1 MSSKSLVDRLRSN
14 ERVCAFW
21 HMSAVPLM
29 VEMSAR
35 VGFDTLVIDNEH
47 GPATLSE
54 TIGML
59 RAAQTVGT
67 QSIVRVASHER
78 DVLAR
83 TQDTGPDGL
92 LVPMVNTAE
101 DAHRIVDICRY
112 PPLGARGVAASVMKA
127 SGYGTNSEYLK
138 QANTQ
143 TLLAFQIETET
154 AVDNL
159 DEILTVKGVDMFFIG
174 PGDLCASMGE
184 IGNTSAPNVVAR
196 IEEAR
201 DKILASG
208 HLMGT
213 VPRPDASAKQLFQ
226 QGFNLVIDGSDIGL
240 YRSALE
246 AKLVANRASL
256 T

>member
-1 MSSKSLVDRLRSN
+1 MPSRSLVDRLRSN
-14 ERVCAFW
+14 ERICAFW
-21 HMSAVPLM
+21 HMSASALM

-54 TIGML
+54 TIAML

-67 QSIVRVASHER
+67 QTIVRVSSHDR
-78 DVLAR
+78 DILAR
-83 TQDTGPDGL
+83 TQDTGADGL
-92 LVPMVNTAE
+92 LVPMVNTAL
-101 DAHRIVDICRY
+101 DARRVVDICRY

-127 SGYGTNSEYLK
+127 SGYGTNANYLK
-138 QANTQ
+138 QANAQ
-143 TLLAFQIETET
+143 TLLALQIETET

-159 DEILTVKGVDMFFIG
+159 DEILTVQGVDMFFIG

-184 IGNTSAPNVVAR
+184 IGNLSAPNVVAR
-196 IEEAR
+196 IKEAR

-208 HLMGT
+208 HLLGS
-213 VPRPDASAKQLFQ
+213 VPRPDASAKQLFE
-226 QGFNLVIDGSDIGL
+226 QGFNLVVDGSDIGL
-240 YRSALE
+240 FRGALE
-246 AKLVANRASL
+246 IKLAANRESL

>member
-1 MSSKSLVDRLRSN
+1 MTPRSLVERLRSQ
-14 ERVCAFW
+14 ERICALW
-21 HMSAVPLM
+21 HMGASPLM
-29 VEMSAR
+29 VEMAAR

-54 TIGML
+54 TIAML

-67 QSIVRVASHER
+67 QSIVRVGSHGR

-101 DAHRIVDICRY
+101 EARRIVDVCRY

-127 SGYGTNSEYLK
+127 SGYGTNEAYLE
-138 QANTQ
+138 QANAQ
-143 TLLAFQIETET
+143 TLLALQIETET

-159 DEILTVKGVDMFFIG
+159 DEILRVKGVDMFFIG

-184 IGNTSAPNVVAR
+184 IGNPSAPKVVAR
-196 IEEAR
+196 IAEAR

-208 HLMGT
+208 HLLGS
-213 VPRPDASAKQLFQ
+213 VPRPDASAKQLFA
-226 QGFNLVIDGSDIGL
+226 QGFHLVVDGADIGL
-240 YRSALE
+240 FRAALQ
-246 AKLVANRASL
+246 AKLAANRASL
-256 T
+256 A